1 MAITGRGART
11 AIILASIFIF
21 PAAISRGK
29 QENPGIRGFT
39 PARVADE
46 RALEQQLRAIPDPA
60 RAESDLRRITQEPH
74 MAGTEA
80 SHRVAEWLRDQYRS
94 YGFDAEI
101 ISYSVW
107 LAQPREIKLELTAPD
122 KKILATPEQP
132 FEVDPAT
139 SNKNIVVGFNTFSPS
154 GDVTAPVV
162 YVNYGMQADYR
173 ELEKLGISV
182 AGKIAIARY
191 GGCYRGIK
199 TKLAEEHQALGL
211 IIYSD
216 PEDDGYVAGDVFPN
230 GPWRPMTGIQRGS
243 VEYTQIY
250 PGDPLTPGVA
260 ATPGAKRLA
269 PADAT
274 NLSRIPTMP
283 VNSQDASA
291 ILANLGGPHVPRQW
305 QGGLPFTYHI
315 GPGTA
320 VAHMKLVMDYQQRP
334 LYDVIAEL
342 RGAND
347 GEWVV
352 LGNHHDA
359 WVYGA
364 VDPGSGTATMLETA
378 RAFGELVRAGWKPR
392 RTIVMCEWDGEEP
405 GLMGSTEWVEANR
418 AELQAKAVAYLNT
431 DVGVAGPNFT
441 ASATPSLKELIRDVT
456 REVQDPRDVRSVY
469 NVWLD
474 RATRQQE
481 EPSGIARPP
490 SAKITTPG
498 EVPIEALGAGSDF
511 CPFFDHAGIPS
522 LDAGFTGDYGVYH
535 SMYDDFFWMKKFGD
549 PSFEYHVALAKILG
563 TLALRLDESDTL
575 PFDYPAYAAEI
586 TRVTN
591 DLATRAAKLGIGSA
605 DVPAVSAAAAQ
616 LTASAG
622 RASLALQ
629 QWANASPNPAKQHE
643 INRELVSVE
652 QALLA
657 PDGLSGRAWYK
668 HTIYAPGTY
677 AGYAAEVL
685 PGANEALDRQDPATF
700 THESAALAAALRRAS
715 TRLDEI
721 ARTASSAGH

>member
-1 MAITGRGART
+1 MAA
-11 AIILASIFIF
+11 
-21 PAAISRGK
+21 
-29 QENPGIRGFT
+29 
-39 PARVADE
+39 E
-46 RALEQQLRAIPDPA
+46 RALEQQMRAIPDPA
-60 RAESDLRRITQEPH
+60 RAESNLRHLTSEPH

-94 YGFDAEI
+94 YGFDADI
-101 ISYSVW
+101 VSYSVW
-107 LAQPREIKLELTAPD
+107 LAQPREVRLELTAPN
-122 KKILATPEQP
+122 KKDLATPEQP
-132 FEVDPAT
+132 FQIDPDT

-173 ELEKLGISV
+173 ELEKLGVSV

-199 TKLAEEHQALGL
+199 TKLAEEHKALAL

-230 GPWRPMTGIQRGS
+230 GPWRPMSGIQRGS
-243 VEYTQIY
+243 VEYTEIY
-250 PGDPLTPGVA
+250 PGDPLTPA
-260 ATPGAKRLA
+260 IPATANAKRLA
-269 PADAT
+269 PADAA
-274 NLSRIPTMP
+274 NLPRIPTIP
-283 VNSQDASA
+283 INSQDASA
-291 ILANLGGPHVPRQW
+291 ILENLGGAHVPRQW
-305 QGGLPFTYHI
+305 QGGLPFTYHVGA
-315 GPGTA
+315 GPA
-320 VAHMKLVMDYQQRP
+320 VAHMKLVMDYQQRM
-334 LYDVIAEL
+334 LYDVIAKL

-378 RAFGELVRAGWKPR
+378 HAFGALVHAGWKPR

-441 ASATPSLKELIRDVT
+441 ASATPSLKQLVREVA

-490 SAKITTPG
+490 SAKFTAPG
-498 EVPIEALGAGSDF
+498 EAPIEALGAGSDF

-522 LDAGFTGDYGVYH
+522 LDAGFIGDYGVYH
-535 SMYDDFFWMKKFGD
+535 SMYDDFYWMKKFGD
-549 PSFEYHVALAKILG
+549 PTFEFHVALAKILG

-575 PFDYPAYAAEI
+575 PFDYSAYAAEI
-586 TRVTN
+586 AHAAN
-591 DLATRAAKLGIGSA
+591 DLATRAAKLGIGSN
-605 DVPAVSAAAAQ
+605 DVPAVSDAAAQ
-616 LTASAG
+616 LTASAA
-622 RASLALQ
+622 RASQALQ
-629 QWANASPNPAKQHE
+629 HWPNASPNSARQNDL
-643 INRELVSVE
+643 NRELVSVE

-657 PDGLSGRAWYK
+657 PEGLTGRTWYK
-668 HTIYAPGTY
+668 HTIYAPGSYT
-677 AGYAAEVL
+677 GYAAEVL

-700 THESAALAAALRRAS
+700 THEAAALAAALRRAS
-715 TRLDEI
+715 NRLDEI
-721 ARTASSAGH
+721 ARLASAPGR

>member
-1 MAITGRGART
+1 MAITGWRARA

-29 QENPGIRGFT
+29 QESVGIRGFT
-39 PARVADE
+39 PARVAAE

-60 RAESDLRRITQEPH
+60 RAEGNLRHITNEPH

-94 YGFDAEI
+94 YGFDADI
-101 ISYSVW
+101 VSYSVW
-107 LAQPREIKLELTAPD
+107 LAQPRETKLELTAPA

-132 FEVDPAT
+132 FEVDPDT
-139 SNKNIVVGFNTFSPS
+139 SNNNIVVGFNAFSPS

-173 ELEKLGISV
+173 ELDKLGISV

-199 TKLAEEHQALGL
+199 TKLAEEHQALAL

-243 VEYTQIY
+243 VEYTEIY

-260 ATPGAKRLA
+260 ATPDAKRLA
-269 PADAT
+269 PAEAT

-283 VNSQDASA
+283 INSQDASA
-291 ILANLGGPHVPRQW
+291 ILGNLGGPHVPRQW
-305 QGGLPFTYHI
+305 QGGLPFTYHT

-334 LYDVIAEL
+334 LYDVIAKL
-342 RGAND
+342 RGTND
-347 GEWVV
+347 GEWIV

-490 SAKITTPG
+490 SAKLTAPG
-498 EVPIEALGAGSDF
+498 EAPIEALGAGSDF

-522 LDAGFTGDYGVYH
+522 LDAGFIGDYGVYH

-575 PFDYPAYAAEI
+575 PFDYSAYAAEI

-605 DVPAVSAAAAQ
+605 DVPAVTDAAAQ
-616 LTASAG
+616 LAASAG
-622 RASLALQ
+622 RASRALQ
-629 QWANASPNPAKQHE
+629 QRANASPNPTKQNE
-643 INRELVSVE
+643 LNRELVNVE
-652 QALLA
+652 QSLLA
-657 PDGLSGRAWYK
+657 PNGLSGRTWYK

-715 TRLDEI
+715 ARLDEI
-721 ARTASSAGH
+721 ARTASAVGQ

>member
-1 MAITGRGART
+1 MAISTRRART

-21 PAAISRGK
+21 PAAISGGK
-29 QENPGIRGFT
+29 QENPGIRGFA
-39 PARVADE
+39 PARVAAE
-46 RALEQQLRAIPDPA
+46 SALEQQMRAIPDPA
-60 RAESDLRRITQEPH
+60 SAESNLRHITSVPH

-80 SHRVAEWLRDQYRS
+80 SHQVAEWLRDQYRS

-101 ISYSVW
+101 VSYSVW
-107 LAQPREIKLELTAPD
+107 LAQPREIKLELTAPG
-122 KKILATPEQP
+122 KKILASPEQP
-132 FEVDPAT
+132 FEVDPDNY
-139 SNKNIVVGFNTFSPS
+139 NKNIVAGFNTFSPS

-173 ELEKLGISV
+173 QLDSLGISV
-182 AGKIAIARY
+182 AGKIVIARY

-199 TKLAEEHQALGL
+199 TKLAEEHKAVGL

-230 GPWRPMTGIQRGS
+230 GPWRPMSGIQRGS
-243 VEYTQIY
+243 VEYTEIY

-260 ATPGAKRLA
+260 AAPNAKRLA
-269 PADAT
+269 PADAA
-274 NLSRIPTMP
+274 NLPRIPTMP
-283 VNSQDASA
+283 INSQDASV
-291 ILANLGGPHVPRQW
+291 ILGNLGGPHVPRQW
-305 QGGLPFTYHI
+305 QGGLPFTYHV
-315 GPGTA
+315 GPGAA
-320 VAHMKLVMDYQQRP
+320 VAHMKVVMDYQQRP
-334 LYDVIAEL
+334 LYDVIAKL
-342 RGAND
+342 HGTDD

-352 LGNHHDA
+352 MGNHHDA

-378 RAFGELVRAGWKPR
+378 HAFGELVRAGWKPR

-405 GLMGSTEWVEANR
+405 GLMGSTEWVEANL
-418 AELQAKAVAYLNT
+418 AELQANAVAYLNT

-441 ASATPSLKELIRDVT
+441 ASATPSLKELVRDVA
-456 REVQDPRDVRSVY
+456 REVQDPHDVRSVY

-481 EPSGIARPP
+481 EPNGIARPN
-490 SAKITTPG
+490 AKMTAPG
-498 EVPIEALGAGSDF
+498 QAPIEALGAGSDF

-522 LDAGFTGDYGVYH
+522 LDAGFVGDYGVYH

-549 PSFEYHVALAKILG
+549 PTFEYHVALAKILG

-575 PFDYPAYAAEI
+575 PFDYSAYAAEI
-586 TRVTN
+586 ARAAN
-591 DLATRAAKLGIGSA
+591 DLATRATKLGIGSA
-605 DVPAVSAAAAQ
+605 DMPSVTDAVAH
-616 LTASAG
+616 LTASAT
-622 RASLALQ
+622 RASQAMQ
-629 QWANASPNPAKQHE
+629 QWTNASSDTATLNE
-643 INRELVSVE
+643 VNRDLVSVE

-657 PDGLSGRAWYK
+657 PEGLAGRTWYK

-685 PGANEALDRQDPATF
+685 PGANEALDRQNAATF
-700 THESAALAAALRRAS
+700 TREAAALAAALRRAS
-715 TRLDEI
+715 ARLDEI
-721 ARTASSAGH
+721 TRLAAVSVTK